1 MEDFRA
7 KEIEERDWKAIR
19 KEQMAA
25 KKRDRKLRRMNAMD
39 INMLNNEDRGEF
51 FEQGDNWGYAIIDKL
66 KIVILLQTHFYTYIF
81 QIFPDIN

>member
-51 FEQGDNWGYAIIDKL
+51 FEQGDN
-66 KIVILLQTHFYTYIF
+66 
-81 QIFPDIN
+81 